1 MKLGTIKPLRSLG
14 RQWRI
19 KCSLRVI
26 YPPESFLLFDQNE
39 TNFAQISEVTSLKAR
54 KMLFP
59 ASTAQAYAVFDLLST
74 VNPDLRVAFY
84 PIPAT
89 FYF

>member
-1 MKLGTIKPLRSLG
+1 MKQT
-14 RQWRI
+14 
-19 KCSLRVI
+19 
-26 YPPESFLLFDQNE
+26 
-39 TNFAQISEVTSLKAR
+39 AQISEVTSLKAR